1 MFGEMESLRKKQI
14 LRRNTK
20 QSHLDILRLKS
31 PLDTQVKKLNI
42 SA

>member
-14 LRRNTK
+14 LRTYTK
-20 QSHLDILRLKS
+20 QSLLDIVHLKS
-31 PLDTQVKKLNI
+31 PLDTQVKKLHI